1 MEETLSAPRIARS
14 RKLPSRAAPIAFA
27 FFMSAIMAFLMSCV
41 IVGANTGIDA
51 GYPARVLSAYALAM
65 PVAFVCVLFV
75 RPFVARLVGS
85 VCRLPA

>member
-1 MEETLSAPRIARS
+1 MEDTLSSPRIARS
-14 RKLPSRAAPIAFA
+14 RKLPSRAAPVAFA

-41 IVGANTGIDA
+41 IVGANTGLDS
-51 GYPARVLSAYALAM
+51 GYPARVCRAYVLAM

-75 RPFVARLVGS
+75 RPFVAKLVGA